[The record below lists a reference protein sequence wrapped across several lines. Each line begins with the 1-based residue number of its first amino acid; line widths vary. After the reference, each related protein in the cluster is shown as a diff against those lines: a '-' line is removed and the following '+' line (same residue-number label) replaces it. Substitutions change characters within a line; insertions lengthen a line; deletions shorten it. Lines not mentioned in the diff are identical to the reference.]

1 MATLN
6 TAPAQHASARE
17 KRAPRKGAILFV
29 LILAQLMIVLDVTVV
44 NIALPSAQKALGFST
59 ANRQWVVTGYSLAF
73 GSLLLL
79 GGKLSDLF
87 GRRNTLMI
95 GLVGFAIASAV
106 GGAANGLAMLIM
118 ARVAQGAFGAL
129 LAPSV
134 LSLLTTTFTD
144 PVSRA
149 KAFSIF
155 GAVAGAGGAVGLLL
169 GGVLTEYL
177 SWRWCLYINLIMA
190 VITVIGAILLLP
202 RQSQAVSRPR
212 IDLPGSISVT
222 LGLVGIVYGLGHA
235 ESGGWSSL
243 ATVLPLI
250 FGALLIV
257 AFGVIENR
265 ITNPLLP
272 LRVVL
277 DRTRGGSYLIIGF
290 AGAGMFAVFLF
301 LTYFMSQI
309 LGYSPVMSG
318 VGFMPMIISLT
329 LVTVTLGP
337 WLLERVGPRSMMTAG
352 ALVAAGGMFYL
363 GLLSLGSSYW
373 GGVLPGLVIVGAG
386 MGVVFAP
393 AINASTAGVRPE
405 DAGVASAMVNVGQ
418 QIGGSIGTALVS
430 TISASAATSYL
441 VGKVPTAAVQAE
453 AGLHAYT
460 AAFNAGGVIFLVGAV
475 VAALLLKGG
484 KLGASPK
491 GAGAGVHRRLT
502 SPS

>member
-1 MATLN
+1 MDMSILEKATARQ
-6 TAPAQHASARE
+6 APVAE
-17 KRAPRKGAILFV
+17 KGAPRKGAILFV

-44 NIALPSAQKALGFST
+44 NIALPSAQKALDFST
-59 ANRQWVVTGYSLAF
+59 ANRQWVVTAYSLAF

-87 GRRNTLMI
+87 GRRNTLMV
-95 GLVGFAIASAV
+95 GLVGFAVASAI
-106 GGAANGLAMLIM
+106 GGAANGLAMLVI
-118 ARVAQGAFGAL
+118 ARAAQGAFGAL

-134 LSLLTTTFTD
+134 LALLTTTFTD
-144 PVSRA
+144 PESRA

-190 VITVIGAILLLP
+190 VITVIGAFVLLP
-202 RQSQAVSRPR
+202 RHEQSVNRPR
-212 IDLPGSISVT
+212 IDLPGSIAVT

-235 ESGGWSSL
+235 ESGGWSSVG
-243 ATVLPLI
+243 TILPLVL
-250 FGALLIV
+250 GAVLVV
-257 AFGVIENR
+257 AFYFIENK
-265 ITNPLLP
+265 IANPLLP

-277 DRTRGGSYLIIGF
+277 DRTRGGSYLIIAI

-301 LTYFMSQI
+301 LTYFMSQV

-329 LVTVTLGP
+329 IVTVTLGP
-337 WLLERVGPRSMMTAG
+337 FLLQRIGPRPMMAAG
-352 ALVAAGGMFYL
+352 SLVAAGGMFYL
-363 GLLSLGSSYW
+363 GQLSLGSSYW

-393 AINASTAGVRPE
+393 AINASTAGVQLE

-430 TISASAATSYL
+430 TLSASAATAYL
-441 VGKVPTAAVQAE
+441 VGKTPTAAVMAE
-453 AGLHAYT
+453 ASVHSYT
-460 AAFNAGGVIFLVGAV
+460 TAFNAGGFIFLIGAV
-475 VAALLLKGG
+475 IAALLLKGG
-484 KLGASPK
+484 KLEEAPEGAL
-491 GAGAGVHRRLT
+491 AVAH
-502 SPS
+502 